1 MTRIHIDCETTGL
14 NPDIDVLLEFS
25 WYNEETGTCHTMYNP
40 EFKYQA
46 FRRMVAK
53 ILRGSDAGEVN
64 RYLERFG
71 DDLDS
76 VPHTR
81 SGFFTAS
88 LSTLAALQMGGDTL
102 VGFNVAFDINFLN
115 NYGAQLTTHR
125 TLDLTSFF
133 TGVLYAPRDYRQI
146 APLGFRDVIARVK
159 PEFREHIP
167 SPDHTSAGDVAAT
180 VALMRMYS
188 MHGLSLFIPV
198 WDIPQTEM
206 P

>member
-14 NPDIDVLLEFS
+14 NPGLDILLEVS
-25 WYNEETGTCHTMYNP
+25 WYNENDGVVYTVYNP
-40 EFKYQA
+40 A
-46 FRRMVAK
+46 FADRNFRSGVARE
-53 ILRGSDAGEVN
+53 LRATGAGEIN
-64 RYLERFG
+64 KYFDLYGGSLENIPIT
-71 DDLDS
+71 DPD
-76 VPHTR
+76 
-81 SGFFTAS
+81 FFRDALHS
-88 LSTLAALQMGGDTL
+88 LSMLQKEGATFI
-102 VGFNVAFDINFLN
+102 GFNVAFDIGFLSD
-115 NYGAQLTTHR
+115 YDEFTTHR

-188 MHGLSLFIPV
+188 THGLSLFIPV
-198 WDIPQTEM
+198 WDIPRTEM